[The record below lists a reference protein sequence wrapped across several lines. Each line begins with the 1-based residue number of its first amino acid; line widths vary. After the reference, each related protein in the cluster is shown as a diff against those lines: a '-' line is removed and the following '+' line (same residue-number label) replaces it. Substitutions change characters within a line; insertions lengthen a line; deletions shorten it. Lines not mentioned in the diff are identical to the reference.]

1 MLKNLPVSLLQATQN
16 VLEHEKVLET
26 CISCGMVLGSC
37 PHTDGL
43 IEDEINQQDIP
54 DEDNPKEEL
63 SGEKET
69 VEINPTYKTFTSRR
83 LH

>member
-1 MLKNLPVSLLQATQN
+1 
-16 VLEHEKVLET
+16 
-26 CISCGMVLGSC
+26 MVLGSC